1 MSSDEISDIIK
12 AFYKFLD
19 PNSVKLEKLSSIEEV
34 LKLSISSFKFI
45 DKEESSM
52 IKQLM
57 DISKIG
63 DASSL
68 NKENPFDVLMK
79 IEESDESLELKESL
93 KEKIEELK
101 VKYPTLENKLKKT
114 ATISSLI
121 ASVKDEHEGIVL
133 ASQKVLVVGLDNA
146 GKTAT
151 LSKFGGRLGISETIA
166 THPTKGVVRMKFG
179 NSKMSLFIWDLGGQE
194 EYRERY
200 LSNPEQ
206 YFVELDLLL
215 FVIDVQ
221 DPDRFDEALEFL
233 DKILDS
239 IIMLEESPYILVFIH
254 KFDPDIKSDPKIQI
268 SVELLKDN
276 LRELLKTKPYNFD
289 IEIYLTSIY
298 SMISREP
305 QFAKYIKN
313 LMSSHYSLT
322 DPTVRKVEG
331 LGKTL
336 EETLNAVIRL
346 SESISTQLN
355 DFDSRLRALE
365 AGAFQAAQSGLPLEI
380 SNPSQ
385 STTRHQE
392 NARLQVLNELK
403 DLFGKRRSLD
413 L

>member
-12 AFYKFLD
+12 SFYKFLD
-19 PNSVKLEKLSSIEEV
+19 PNSVKLEKLSDIEDI
-34 LKLSISSFKFI
+34 LKLPITAYKFI

-63 DASSL
+63 EASDL
-68 NKENPFDVLMK
+68 NKENPFDLLMK
-79 IEESDESLELKESL
+79 IEESDESLELKENL

-101 VKYPTLENKLKKT
+101 VKYPTLEDKLKKT

-121 ASVKDEHEGIVL
+121 ASVKEEHEGIVL

-151 LSKFGGRLGISETIA
+151 LSKFGGRLGISDTIA

-179 NSKMSLFIWDLGGQE
+179 NSKMSLFIWDLGGQQ

-239 IIMLEESPYILVFIH
+239 LIILEESPYILVFIH
-254 KFDPDIKSDPKIQI
+254 KFDPDIKNDPKIQI
-268 SVELLKDN
+268 NVELLKNN

-365 AGAFQAAQSGLPLEI
+365 SGAFQAAQSGLPLEI

-385 STTRHQE
+385 STTRRSE

>member
-1 MSSDEISDIIK
+1 MSSDEISSIIK
-12 AFYKFLD
+12 AFYKFMD
-19 PNSVKLEKLSSIEEV
+19 PNSVKLEKLSSIDDI
-34 LKLSISSFKFI
+34 LKLPILSYKFI

-57 DISKIG
+57 DITKIVEASK
-63 DASSL
+63 L
-68 NKENPFDVLMK
+68 NKENPFDVLIK
-79 IEESDESLELKESL
+79 IEESDESLELRENL
-93 KEKIEELK
+93 KEKIEQLK
-101 VKYPTLENKLKKT
+101 IKYPTLETKLKKT

-121 ASVKDEHEGIVL
+121 ASIKDEHEGIVL

-151 LSKFGGRLGISETIA
+151 LSKFGGRLGISDTIA

-200 LSNPEQ
+200 LKNPEQ

-215 FVIDVQ
+215 FVIDIQ
-221 DPDRFDEALEFL
+221 DPDRFEEALEFL

-239 IIMLEESPYILVFIH
+239 LIMLEESPYILVFIH
-254 KFDPDIKSDPKIQI
+254 KFDPDIKNDPKIQI
-268 SVELLKDN
+268 NVELLKES

-365 AGAFQAAQSGLPLEI
+365 SGAFQAAQSGLPLEI

-385 STTRHQE
+385 TSRHQE
-392 NARLQVLNELK
+392 SARLQVLNELK